1 MINNNRKYGYW
12 LALGLGIV
20 IILAFYGK
28 YIFNANEYLYG
39 DYEDSLK
46 NYYTFA
52 WHINHDFS
60 YMHFTGMN
68 YPYGEHI
75 VFTDN
80 QPLVSTALK
89 FINHNIFDISNGVIG
104 IGNLLLFVGLLMC
117 IMYLYK
123 IFFELTHNVRISVAA
138 AIILGMLS
146 PQIERFNGH
155 FALAYCFVIPMFI
168 WYSYRFF
175 KEPSFRASRAMAIV
189 LLLLLFVHLYY
200 LLIVGALL
208 LAMWLM
214 FLIRES
220 PRINIFTAIPHI
232 FIQIALPLL
241 VYFVWLKLTD
251 NITDRPTK
259 PYGLVEY
266 AAHWEGLLLPLG
278 FEYFKPLTSAFN
290 IRKVSLETISYVG
303 LPSLLFILWAIV
315 TGVKRLFKKRVA
327 KSPTAHRLDKPY
339 NERFMVCLV
348 WAAGIVFVYAAFVP
362 FLFKIPWLSPYLG
375 LLKQFRSLGRLL
387 WVVYYGLT
395 IFIVWYVYQ
404 KTKNK
409 ISLNWVIWSVLAVF
423 AVEGTIYNIQQRD
436 RKNNPYK
443 KVNWAINKI
452 NPKNYQAIVPMPY
465 YHEGAE
471 SIGATPNSY
480 KIVETSLLLSL
491 QTGIPLQ
498 GVKLSRTS
506 LGQTLNQLEVGYE
519 ITTVPEPLHTKSKK
533 PFLLLQYVGEKP
545 TIPELQSI
553 TPLAKN
559 DSFKLYSFSP
569 KLLELFLIQRATEI
583 EQQAQLQSN
592 SLYIYDNYDSATAT
606 QVFAGKGGLQAA
618 ENAELNLADT
628 ACNFCNDTIAVSF
641 WLYAKKEGLDQ
652 LKLLVNTD
660 ADNFERIQILNHI
673 KSFNKNWMLIEY
685 KYVPK
690 TSRIKLKVI
699 QDDGRAAQNIYA
711 DNLIIRAAK
720 YDVLQ
725 VTPQFVSK
733 NNRVLFQ
740 NTP

>member
-46 NYYTFA
+46 NYFTFA
-52 WHINHDFS
+52 WHINYDSS
-60 YMHFTGMN
+60 YMHFSGMN
-68 YPYGEHI
+68 YPYGEHL

-80 QPLVSTALK
+80 QPLVSSTLK
-89 FINHNIFDISNGVIG
+89 FINTNVTNISNGVIG

-117 IMYLYK
+117 IIYLYK
-123 IFFELTHNVRISVAA
+123 IFFELTHNVRVSVAA
-138 AIILGMLS
+138 AIVLGMLS

-155 FALAYCFVIPMFI
+155 FALGYCFIIPMFI
-168 WYSYRFF
+168 WYLYRFF
-175 KEPSFRASRAMAIV
+175 KEPSYRGSRAMAVV
-189 LLLLLFVHLYY
+189 LLLLLFIHLYY

-208 LAMWLM
+208 LAVWFM
-214 FLIRES
+214 FLIREY

-232 FIQIALPLL
+232 LIQIALPLV

-251 NITDRPTK
+251 DITDRPTK

-278 FEYFKPLTSAFN
+278 FEYFKPLKEVFGV
-290 IRKVSLETISYVG
+290 RKVSLETISYVG
-303 LPSLLFILWAIV
+303 FPSLVFIVWAII
-315 TGVKRLFKKRVA
+315 TGVKRLFKKKIA
-327 KSPTAHRLDKPY
+327 KSPTYHRLDKPY
-339 NERFMVCLV
+339 NERFMVCLI
-348 WAAGIVFVYAAFVP
+348 WAVAIVFVYAAFVP

-395 IFIVWYVYQ
+395 IFIVWYIYQ
-404 KTKNK
+404 KTKHK
-409 ISLNWVIWSVLAVF
+409 ISLNWVIWSVIAVF
-423 AVEGTIYNIQQRD
+423 AIEGIVYNVQQLS

-443 KVNWAINKI
+443 KVNWALNKI
-452 NPKNYQAIVPMPY
+452 NPQNYQAIIPMPY
-465 YHEGAE
+465 FHEGAE
-471 SIGATPNSY
+471 SIGATPDNY
-480 KIVETSLLLSL
+480 KIVEESLLLSM

-506 LGQTLNQLEVGYE
+506 IGQTLSQLELGYE
-519 ITTVPEPLHTKSKK
+519 ITKVAQPLYTKSKK
-533 PFLLLQYVGEKP
+533 PFLLLQYTGQKP
-545 TIPELQSI
+545 TIPELQDI
-553 TPLAKN
+553 IPIAKT

-569 KLLELFLIQRATEI
+569 KLLELLLIKRATEI
-583 EQQAQLQSN
+583 EQKAILQSN
-592 SLYIYDNYDSATAT
+592 SLYIYDNYDSTWSA
-606 QVFAGKGGLQAA
+606 QVFAGKGALQAPA
-618 ENAELNLADT
+618 NTAINLADT
-628 ACNFCNDTIAVSF
+628 TCKFCNDTVAVSF
-641 WLYAKKEGLDQ
+641 WLYAKMDGLDQ

-660 ADNFERIQILNHI
+660 GDNYERVQLLNHI

-685 KYVPK
+685 KYVPATQK
-690 TSRIKLKVI
+690 VKLKVI
-699 QDDGRAAQNIYA
+699 QDEGKVSQNIYA

-725 VTPQFVSK
+725 AMPLFVSK
-733 NNRVLFQ
+733 NNRVIFQ